1 MKVGALIPS
10 PTFIG
15 GFDYPTAA
23 SLPETPGCYVLTNAS
38 SDIIYLGQAVNLRSR
53 VAQHL
58 DTARHREMTP
68 LGRASLL
75 SVLCL
80 VDAPLSLNAHERG
93 WLNQCELCDGI
104 LPPLNKIHAPL

>member
-1 MKVGALIPS
+1 MKVLSLVPS

-15 GFDYPTAA
+15 AFDYPTAR

-53 VAQHL
+53 VMQHL
-58 DTARHREMTP
+58 DAARHREMTS

-75 SVLCL
+75 SVFC
-80 VDAPLSLNAHERG
+80 VDTPLTLNAHERG
-93 WLNQCELCDGI
+93 WLNQCELCDGN
-104 LPPLNKIHAPL
+104 LPPLNKKHGPL

>member
-1 MKVGALIPS
+1 MKVISLIPS

-15 GFDYPTAA
+15 AFDYLTAA
-23 SLPETPGCYVLTNAS
+23 SLPITPGCYVLTNAN

-53 VAQHL
+53 VTQHL
-58 DTARHREMTP
+58 DATRHREMTP

-75 SVLCL
+75 SVFCIEG
-80 VDAPLSLNAHERG
+80 PLSLSAHERG
-93 WLNQCELCDGI
+93 WLNQCELCDGA